1 MSPAGL
7 LRTIVPPALAL
18 AVAWAVDRRGERQG
32 LTPPGFRTPWRRALA
47 GLVVAA
53 VIWAGVTAPLGHV
66 GRAMPQPD
74 LSTLSTPELFLLH
87 GLLLAAI
94 LVWFLL
100 GFAGVRTPLPVPPPL
115 PAPDLPAELAEPAPG
130 PPAAPAAA
138 IPPAV
143 YPYAAP
149 AAPPRPAAP
158 PPAAAGGGSLAH
170 QLAVQF
176 GFVAPSVPREIG
188 LGLLLGAGAWV
199 VVLVGIFAFALA
211 LYALGGE
218 NALPKEPPALVPWI
232 AALPIG
238 VRVLVSLS
246 AGVVEE
252 WFFRGFLQPR
262 VGIALSTSCFVLAHF
277 SYGQPFMLVG
287 IAMLSLIYAF
297 LVRWRQTLWPAIAAH
312 ALFDGVQLLVVI
324 PWALKLMGAHGA
336 KAAALLGFC

>member
-115 PAPDLPAELAEPAPG
+115 PAPDLPTEVMEP
-130 PPAAPAAA
+130 
-138 IPPAV
+138 
-143 YPYAAP
+143 AP
-149 AAPPRPAAP
+149 AAPPL
-158 PPAAAGGGSLAH
+158 PPA
-170 QLAVQF
+170 
-176 GFVAPSVPREIG
+176 G
-188 LGLLLGAGAWV
+188 L
-199 VVLVGIFAFALA
+199 
-211 LYALGGE
+211 
-218 NALPKEPPALVPWI
+218 EPPAW
-232 AALPIG
+232 AE
-238 VRVLVSLS
+238 
-246 AGVVEE
+246 VE
-252 WFFRGFLQPR
+252 P
-262 VGIALSTSCFVLAHF
+262 
-277 SYGQPFMLVG
+277 
-287 IAMLSLIYAF
+287 
-297 LVRWRQTLWPAIAAH
+297 
-312 ALFDGVQLLVVI
+312 
-324 PWALKLMGAHGA
+324 
-336 KAAALLGFC
+336 